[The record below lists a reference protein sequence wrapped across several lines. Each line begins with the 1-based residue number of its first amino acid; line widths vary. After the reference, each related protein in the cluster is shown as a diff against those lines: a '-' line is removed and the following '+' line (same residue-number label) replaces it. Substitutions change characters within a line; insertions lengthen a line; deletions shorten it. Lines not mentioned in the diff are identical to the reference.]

1 MSFNLINKNKNN
13 DAERYQGQG
22 ISNMNKTYQQVEIF
36 TEWKDLVEDQPS
48 AFWQLSVE

>member
-1 MSFNLINKNKNN
+1 MQDCKAYFPTKNYYLSMSFNLINKNKNN

-36 TEWKDLVEDQPS
+36 TE
-48 AFWQLSVE
+48 